1 MEFRTKLDY
10 SSNRQIK
17 QNPET
22 FTVLS
27 GATGFGIPFS
37 ALTTGPDPNYSGI
50 TSTSIDVVSTFSGN
64 SGTTVFTWF
73 DNGMQTGIT
82 RLSAITPT
90 NSATT
95 QHTGNVFSAS
105 STTIIDGNTVA
116 LAYSGVSFDILPIG
130 MYELGGGNYSGTVYT
145 SRYYQLSANTLDFT
159 GRTIWVDVSGITR
172 TDSLIVLNDATFM
185 NIGSLPSTGSLHY
198 TSGGTLTVNTSDKRL
213 KTNIAPITN
222 ALSKILALDGVY
234 YNWTENPDGDKRI
247 GFIAQD
253 VEKVVPELVFKNERT
268 SEKYLGVHYENVTPL
283 LVEAIKELMSGG
295 STIHLSK
302 TDLKTQTIIAEDNNI
317 ELNFNGNHETS
328 IGGGIT
334 VVNAISDSIGAE
346 IKTDKNGNWVTNND
360 FIPKSLTLP
369 TYTPKSSKDKNG
381 TIGNVTID
389 SDYIYIKVG
398 VDSWKRIKLEEF

>member
-22 FTVLS
+22 FTILS
-27 GATGFGIPFS
+27 GGTGFGVPFS

-73 DNGMQTGIT
+73 DSGMQSGIT

-95 QHTGNVFSAS
+95 QHTGYVFSAS

-116 LAYSGVSFDILPIG
+116 LTYSGVSFDILPIG
-130 MYELGGGNYSGTVYT
+130 MYELGGGDYSGTVYT
-145 SRYYQLSANTLDFT
+145 SRYYQLSAGTLDFT

-172 TDSLIVLNDATFM
+172 TDSLIVNNDATFL
-185 NIGSLPSTGSLHY
+185 NIGSLPSAGSLHY
-198 TSGGTLTVNTSDKRL
+198 TSGGTLTVNTSDARL
-213 KTNIAPITN
+213 KTNVTAISN
-222 ALSKILALDGVY
+222 ALSKILALSGVT
-234 YNWTENPDGDKRI
+234 YNWLEDPDGEKRI

-253 VEKVVPELVFKNERT
+253 VERVAPELVFKNERT
-268 SEKYLGVHYENVTPL
+268 KEKYLGVHYDNVTSL
-283 LVEAIKELMSGG
+283 LVEAIKELVGG
-295 STIHLSK
+295 NAITQISK

-317 ELNFNGNHETS
+317 ELNFNGNRDSS

-334 VVNAISDSIGAE
+334 VIKAISESIGAE

-360 FIPKSLTLP
+360 FKPKSLTLP
-369 TYTPKSSKDKNG
+369 TYTPTS
-381 TIGNVTID
+381 
-389 SDYIYIKVG
+389 
-398 VDSWKRIKLEEF
+398 